1 MMMPS
6 TMVVTIQ
13 YVCISMVLKHNHGLS
28 LNIGSRYERAEHKTH
43 NSNHN
48 SQKLDTIS
56 ATN

>member
-6 TMVVTIQ
+6 TMILTT
-13 YVCISMVLKHNHGLS
+13 CRPISMVLERNRGLS
-28 LNIGSRYERAEHKTH
+28 LEIGSRYERAEHKTH
-43 NSNHN
+43 NSNRK